1 MRNNDYIDLSIIN
14 SEKLAEVIF
23 FTDYFK
29 NQKNKFYRVTKDKD
43 VVYEYGDEIK
53 QFIKSL
59 YEANLIQPFNWAA
72 WKDTSNA
79 QYLLQNPNHIRE
91 ASLEDL
97 VKTLIVIL
105 RSDRFIGGQL
115 KDAIEGGFI
124 SAILAR
130 LKDLFLQ
137 AA

>member
-1 MRNNDYIDLSIIN
+1 MRHNDYIDLSIIN
-14 SEKLAEVIF
+14 NDKLAQVILF
-23 FTDYFK
+23 ADYFK
-29 NQKNKFYRVTKDKD
+29 NENNKFYRVTKDKD
-43 VVYEYGDEIK
+43 VVYEYVDEIK

-59 YEANLIQPFNWAA
+59 YEANLIQPFNWVA
-72 WKDTSNA
+72 WKDSLNA
-79 QYLLQNPNHIRE
+79 QYLLQNPNHLHE
-91 ASLEDL
+91 ASLEDI

-124 SAILAR
+124 TAILTR
-130 LKDLFLQ
+130 LEDFFLQ